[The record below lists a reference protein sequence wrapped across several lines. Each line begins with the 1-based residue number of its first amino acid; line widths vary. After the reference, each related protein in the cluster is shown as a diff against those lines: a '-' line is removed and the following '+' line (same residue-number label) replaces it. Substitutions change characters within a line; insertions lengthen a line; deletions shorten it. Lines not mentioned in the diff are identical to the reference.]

1 MRERAWRRHMNYK
14 KALRKKKIN
23 WYWARDYSIVGEV
36 VPHWYYNNLHQYSK
50 NKIHCSC
57 GVCMAKTRNKRYNR
71 RHVHANYAPN
81 INYSITDK
89 RKLLSMQQDKIDN
102 EI

>member
-1 MRERAWRRHMNYK
+1 
-14 KALRKKKIN
+14 
-23 WYWARDYSIVGEV
+23 
-36 VPHWYYNNLHQYSK
+36 
-50 NKIHCSC
+50 
-57 GVCMAKTRNKRYNR
+57 MAKTRNKRYNR